1 MEVMMDTDIHVV
13 NLNKAFG
20 PRIVF
25 ENATMRF
32 SAGKRTVIMGESGC
46 GKTTLL
52 RILMGLEPRDS
63 GDISGI
69 PQYISAVFQEDRLLE
84 EFSALSNI
92 SFSADRRVTKELI
105 LRHLAELGLRES
117 APQSVS
123 ELSGGMKRR
132 VAIAR
137 AMLAKKE
144 LLLLDEPFKGLDDRN
159 RDRTAESLKRHS
171 DGVTAIIVTHDTDEV
186 ALLDAALIRLPERR
200 DADAS

>member
-1 MEVMMDTDIHVV
+1 MEVVMDTDIRVV

-20 PRIVF
+20 PHIVF
-25 ENATMRF
+25 KNTTMRF

-52 RILMGLEPRDS
+52 RILMGLEPLDS
-63 GDISGI
+63 GEIAGI
-69 PQYISAVFQEDRLLE
+69 PKYISAVFQEDRFLE
-84 EFSALSNI
+84 EFSAVSNI
-92 SFSADRRVTKELI
+92 AFAADKGVTKELI

-117 APQSVS
+117 ALQSVC
-123 ELSGGMKRR
+123 ELSGGMRRR

-159 RDRTAESLKRHS
+159 RDRTAEYIKRHS
-171 DGVTAIIVTHDTDEV
+171 DGVTAIIVTHDINEV
-186 ALLDAALIRLPERR
+186 ALMDADLTGLPECR
-200 DADAS
+200 DAGVS